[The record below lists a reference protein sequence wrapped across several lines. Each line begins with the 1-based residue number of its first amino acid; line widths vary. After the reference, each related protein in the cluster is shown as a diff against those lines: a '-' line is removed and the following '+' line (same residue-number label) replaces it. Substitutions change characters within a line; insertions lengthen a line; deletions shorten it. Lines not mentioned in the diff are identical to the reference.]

1 MKKLVTTLT
10 LAAVLTLGASQT
22 FAGVVISG
30 KTGVVIS
37 GKTGVVISG
46 KN

>member
-1 MKKLVTTLT
+1 MKRLVSALT

-37 GKTGVVISG
+37 GR
-46 KN
+46 N